1 MSTFG
6 ALNTAFSGLTA
17 ARQGLSVVGQNIANA
32 NTAGYT
38 RQRVTTS
45 AINASVGL
53 FSGIARPG
61 QGVSVDGVDRL
72 GDAFLDARVRST
84 AADAGYASVRAT
96 ALGAIEDGTHEPG
109 TDGISAKLQAFW
121 NGWSAMSN
129 HPGDDASAQV
139 LLASANTLASQ
150 IAGGYSDLE
159 TQWSQTRTQAGGM
172 VDSLNS
178 AATQV
183 AKLNATIKSTVAAG
197 GDANELIDQRNVLT
211 ASIASL
217 AGGTVKDAGDGTVDV
232 YVGGNALVS
241 GVTANAVALGG
252 SESLAALTSGGGSA
266 QLTWTTGSKSAVAL
280 DGGQLAGALS
290 VLAPSNSTDGSGS
303 GGVIAEAAQAYNN
316 LAQKLAATVNGAQAK
331 GFTPAGNAGAPFF
344 TFASGLPAAKG
355 LTVALSSA
363 ADLATSSSATAAMD
377 GSNADAT
384 SQLGVGAGSPDSVW
398 SSFVTKLGSTSQ
410 SEQQQSKLADASA
423 TSATSMQA
431 SGASVD
437 LDEES
442 MNMLTYQHAYQAA
455 ARVMTAVD
463 DMLDTLINK
472 TGLVGR

>member
-1 MSTFG
+1 MSSTFG

-17 ARQGLSVVGQNIANA
+17 ARQGLNVVGQNIANA
-32 NTAGYT
+32 NTVGYT
-38 RQRVTTS
+38 RQSVTTS
-45 AINASVGL
+45 AVNASVGL
-53 FSGIARPG
+53 FSGIAQPG
-61 QGVSVDGVDRL
+61 QGVSVDGIARM
-72 GDAFLDARVRST
+72 GDAFLDARVRT
-84 AADAGYASVRAT
+84 TTADAGYASVRAS

-109 TDGISAKLQAFW
+109 ADGISAKLQAFW

-129 HPGDDASAQV
+129 NPGDDASAQV
-139 LLASANTLASQ
+139 LLASAKALTGQ

-159 TQWSQTRTQAGGM
+159 TQWAQTRTQASGM

-178 AATQV
+178 AANQV
-183 AKLNATIKSTVAAG
+183 AKLNATIKSTIAAG
-197 GDANELIDQRNVLT
+197 GEANELIDQRNVLT
-211 ASIASL
+211 TSIASL

-241 GVTANAVALGG
+241 GATANAVALGG
-252 SESLAALTSGGGSA
+252 SESLAALAAGGGSL
-266 QLTWTTGSKSAVAL
+266 QLTWASGSKSVVAL

-290 VLAPSNSTDGSGS
+290 VLAPASTDGSGS
-303 GGVIAEAAQAYNN
+303 GGAIAEAAQSYNN
-316 LAQKLAATVNGAQAK
+316 LAQKLADTVNGAQAK
-331 GFTPAGNAGAPFF
+331 GFTPAGGAGKDFF
-344 TFASGLPAAKG
+344 TFAAGAPLAKG
-355 LTVALSSA
+355 LTVAVSSA
-363 ADLATSSSATAAMD
+363 ADLATSSAAATPLD

-384 SQLGVGAGSPDSVW
+384 SQLGTAPGSPDSVW
-398 SSFVTKLGSTSQ
+398 SSFVTNIGSASQ
-410 SEQQQSKLADASA
+410 AEQQHSKLADASA

>member
-53 FSGIARPG
+53 FTGIARPG
-61 QGVSVDGVDRL
+61 QGVSIDGVARL

-84 AADAGYASVRAT
+84 TADAGYTSVRAS
-96 ALGAIEDGTHEPG
+96 ALGSIEDGTHEPG
-109 TDGISAKLQAFW
+109 TDGISAKLQSFW
-121 NGWSAMSN
+121 TGWAAMSN
-129 HPGDDASAQV
+129 HAGDPASAQV
-139 LLASANTLASQ
+139 LLASANTLTGQ
-150 IAGGYSDLE
+150 ISGGYSDLE
-159 TQWSQTRTQAGGM
+159 TQWSQTRTQANGM
-172 VDSLNS
+172 VTNLNN
-178 AATQV
+178 AAAQV
-183 AKLNATIKSTVAAG
+183 AGLNATIRSTVAAG

-211 ASIASL
+211 TTISSL

-241 GVTANAVALGG
+241 GSTANAVKLAGSDSLNALV
-252 SESLAALTSGGGSA
+252 SGGGSV
-266 QLTWTTGSKSAVAL
+266 QLTWAGGSGQAVAL

-290 VLAPSNSTDGSGS
+290 VLAPSNSADGAGT
-303 GGVIAEAAQAYNN
+303 GGAIAEAAQSYNALATTLASVVNTQHTAGFTSAGTAAGNFFN
-316 LAQKLAATVNGAQAK
+316 LA
-331 GFTPAGNAGAPFF
+331 
-344 TFASGLPAAKG
+344 ASGPAAKG
-355 LTVALSSA
+355 LTVAVTDVSG
-363 ADLATSSSATAAMD
+363 LATGAAGKGNLD
-377 GSNADAT
+377 GSNADAM
-384 SQLGVGAGSPDSVW
+384 SQLGTATGSPDSVW
-398 SSFVTKLGSTSQ
+398 ATFVTRTGSASQ
-410 SEQQQSKLADASA
+410 AEQQHSKLADAAA

-431 SGASVD
+431 SGASVS

-442 MNMLTYQHAYQAA
+442 MNLLTYQHAYQAA